1 MNSIIIGANSRIAQ
15 SIIYHIAPDNEQVMA
30 ISSKPLSFDLTN
42 VTCLRCQYTEQ
53 DIQNTIEEIKRLNL
67 SSINRIYICN
77 GVLHSN
83 DLQVEKRLED
93 LTSESIHTIM
103 ESNTITPILWL
114 KALLPLVKDQLCKIA
129 VFSARVGSIN
139 DNKLGGWYSYRAS
152 KAALNMLLK
161 TASIEYARRAKSV
174 KLIAFHPGTTDTP
187 LSRPFH
193 SNINKDKLFTP
204 QFVAEQLEGI
214 LDTLTP
220 DGELDYLDWEGKKIE
235 W

>member
-15 SIIYHIAPDNEQVMA
+15 SIIYHIAPANEHVIA
-30 ISSKPLSFDLTN
+30 ISSKALSFDLTN

-53 DIQNTIEEIKRLNL
+53 DIENIINEIKQLDLNT
-67 SSINRIYICN
+67 INRIYICN

-83 DLQVEKRLED
+83 DLQVEKRLENI
-93 LTSESIHTIM
+93 TSESIHAIM
-103 ESNTITPILWL
+103 NANTIVPILWL
-114 KALLPLVKDQLCKIA
+114 KALLPLIKNQLCKIT

-161 TASIEYARRAKSV
+161 TASIEYARRAKGV

-193 SNINKDKLFTP
+193 GNISEEKIFTP
-204 QFVAEQLEGI
+204 QFVAQQLETI
-214 LDTLTP
+214 LDTLNP
-220 DGELDYLDWEGKKIE
+220 DGELDYLDWQGKKIE